1 MRCHDLAVLDLL
13 YERFGAAVAAG
24 EQGPIT
30 AFVVTPLEGDGPR
43 VPIIA
48 VTANAMPGDY
58 ETCLKAG
65 MDDYLAKPLRP
76 ADLVDKLHRWCGV
89 AIQPA

>member
-1 MRCHDLAVLDLL
+1 MARERVYDAIFMDLQMPVMDGLQASRAIR
-13 YERFGAAVAAG
+13 E
-24 EQGPIT
+24 
-30 AFVVTPLEGDGPR
+30 LEGDGPR

-48 VTANAMPGDY
+48 MTANAMPGDY